1 MVNINSVEG
10 IESLI
15 DKRTKPLKEEILKLR
30 FELEELKQALTI
42 HIVSNALFCE
52 NCNDS
57 HMHTRYGNGELRCDN
72 CDNVAKL

>member
-1 MVNINSVEG
+1 MSFNISELEWHNVLDKIEA
-10 IESLI
+10 IENKNKKLESLI
-15 DKRTKPLKEEILKLR
+15 KEQKE
-30 FELEELKQALTI
+30 ALTI

-52 NCNDS
+52 NCNGS

>member
-1 MVNINSVEG
+1 MGFNIS
-10 IESLI
+10 
-15 DKRTKPLKEEILKLR
+15 
-30 FELEELKQALTI
+30 ELEWHNVLDKIEAIEKKNKKLEALIKEQNEALTI

-52 NCNDS
+52 NCNGS